1 MKTLQF
7 GFQKLTKISLP
18 VFLLLNWA
26 CTQTKAQPPTESSGD
41 KTLSPY
47 FLVMSENPDADQLPL
62 KSTSAQVD
70 IAGVIASV
78 KVTQVYKNE
87 GKKPLEAIYVFP
99 ASTRAAVYDMKMTI
113 GERTIQ
119 AIIKEK
125 EQARQDYEKAKQ
137 EGKSASLLEQQR
149 PNVFQMNVANIM
161 PGDEIKVELFYSELL
176 IPEKGVYEFVY
187 PTVVGP
193 RYSNKP
199 EATATASDK
208 WVANPYTTEG
218 KKAMYTFNI
227 QVNLNAGLP
236 VKDVTCGSHPT
247 DISYQGADKAQ
258 ISMKPGNEYEGNRDF
273 ILKYRLQGDQIQS
286 GVLLYEGK
294 DEHFFLAMVQP
305 PRRYNS
311 NQIPPREYVFIMD
324 VSGSMNGFPIDISK
338 KLMRNLLSH
347 LRPTDKF
354 NVVLFAGCSNL
365 LSETS
370 LPVNEENIQKALQLI
385 DRQEGGGGTELVPAL
400 QKALAL
406 KGVDGYAR
414 SFVIATDGYVDVEKE
429 TFDLIRRNLGKA
441 SFFAFGIGSSVNRY
455 IIEGMARVGGGEPF
469 IVEQP
474 DKADAMAERF
484 REYIQTPLLTD
495 VKVSF
500 QGMDVYDAEPL
511 TVPSLYAERPLLVYG
526 KYRGQATGKI
536 LISGKTGEGEFS
548 KSFDLSTIK
557 PQKENKALV
566 YLWAR
571 NRIMLLDDYGKLP
584 GNEES
589 IKKDVTDLGL
599 KYNLLTAYTS
609 FIAIDS
615 EVRNN
620 TGSQVTVK
628 QALPLP
634 EGVNNN
640 AVGYSANA
648 GTVRKSSVSKARF
661 VPPVVMDKED
671 EVSMSPIVEEKSEE
685 VVEKEEPV
693 FLTVEQPASFQGGDL
708 KNFLEWIQKNIQYP
722 KELAETTIS
731 GKVVVQFSVNE
742 KGKVVDIKI
751 LRSLD
756 PLLDKEVIRV
766 LQNSPLWTPA
776 KQSGRGVKQQFT
788 LPVTFKLES

>member
-1 MKTLQF
+1 MKAFQF
-7 GFQKLTKISLP
+7 VFRQLTRVSLP
-18 VFLLLNWA
+18 VFLLLNWT
-26 CTQTKAQPPTESSGD
+26 CTHVKAQPPAENNED

-47 FLVMSENPDADQLPL
+47 FLVMSDNPDTDQLPL

-70 IAGVIASV
+70 IAGVISSV

-161 PGDEIKVELFYSELL
+161 PGDEVKIELFYTELL

-199 EATATASDK
+199 EANVSQNDK
-208 WVANPYTTEG
+208 WVANPYTLEG

-247 DISYQGADKAQ
+247 DISWQGADKAQ
-258 ISMKPGNEYEGNRDF
+258 INLKPGNEYEGNRDF

-294 DEHFFLAMVQP
+294 DENFFLAMVQP
-305 PRRYNS
+305 PRRFNP

-338 KLMRNLLSH
+338 KLMRKLLNN
-347 LRPTDKF
+347 LRPTDRF
-354 NVVLFAGCSNL
+354 NVILFAGCSNL

-370 LPVNEENIQKALQLI
+370 LPVNEDNIQKALQLI

-429 TFDLIRRNLGKA
+429 TFDLIRKNMGEA

-474 DKADAMAERF
+474 DKADALAERF

-495 VKVSF
+495 IKVSF

-511 TVPSLYAERPLLVYG
+511 TVPSLYADRPLLVYG
-526 KYRGQATGKI
+526 KYRGQTNGKI
-536 LISGKTGEGEFS
+536 LISGKTGEGAFN

-571 NRIMLLDDYGKLP
+571 NRIMLLDDYSKLP
-584 GNEES
+584 GNEEDV
-589 IKKDVTDLGL
+589 KDVINLGL

-620 TGSQVTVK
+620 TGNNVTVK

-634 EGVNNN
+634 KGVNNN
-640 AVGYSANA
+640 AIGYSSVKGYN
-648 GTVRKSSVSKARF
+648 TMRKSVSANYASAPQMIA
-661 VPPVVMDKED
+661 VEDKL
-671 EVSMSPIVEEKSEE
+671 EETI
-685 VVEKEEPV
+685 VEKEEPV
-693 FLTVEQPASFQGGDL
+693 FLTVEQPATFQGGDL
-708 KNFLEWIQKNIQYP
+708 KMFLEWVQKNIQYP
-722 KELAETTIS
+722 KELVEICVS
-731 GKVVVQFSVNE
+731 GKVYVRFTVNE

-756 PLLDKEVIRV
+756 PLLDQEVIRV
-766 LQNSPLWTPA
+766 LKTSPLWTPA
-776 KQSGRGVKQQFT
+776 KQSGRAVKQQFT
-788 LPVTFKLES
+788 LPVSFKLES